1 MISQTNTT
9 PMKSNT
15 SPSDL
20 FNAILMKKWAN
31 AYIIL
36 MDKSNHHQA
45 TYTSTYFGC
54 NALHLACYHAT
65 TPFSLIQ
72 LLLEISPSSVLVQD
86 KFGQT
91 PLRIALER
99 ESSTDDVILALI
111 KACPQVAEVND
122 SDGTSP
128 LSYAVKAGKSLKVT
142 TALREVRP
150 SFVYWKNK
158 MILCI
163 INNSNR
169 NNNNKNRRS
178 SCSSSNNKN

>member
-1 MISQTNTT
+1 M
-9 PMKSNT
+9 PKMSN
-15 SPSDL
+15 L
-20 FNAILMKKWAN
+20 F
-31 AYIIL
+31 
-36 MDKSNHHQA
+36 
-45 TYTSTYFGC
+45 C
-54 NALHLACYHAT
+54 NALHLACYHTT

-86 KFGQT
+86 KFGRT

-158 MILCI
+158 MNALHRQQQQQRQQQQKQQQQQQQQQQKQQQQYLDKTI
-163 INNSNR
+163 ICKGDSKLFER
-169 NNNNKNRRS
+169 HISRTS
-178 SCSSSNNKN
+178 SMPLENPKTNVAKTA